1 MSDKIKVVEIAEE
14 SGATTADVIKK
25 AKDLGID
32 LKSPHS
38 TVSLEDAEEITNYI
52 MTGKSSK
59 LVVKE
64 KKPSKT
70 EHKKEQTNQQEAK
83 VETINVQTIED
94 KQNTIQNEEKI
105 ETPQSHYDETVMPR
119 RRGLKI
125 IKKGVSQDS
134 GDNNFE
140 KYPTEQKKHNTASL
154 SELFSINNQEETDKS
169 QSKEDYKPKIK
180 KEKKKVPPKA
190 INHGKVLEVYKED
203 IEFKSSDDLIN
214 DNEVMLID
222 IGGDFDKKFDEHE
235 EHTKKDPINVR
246 SAKSASFVNQPQT
259 LQRRKRRKAP
269 KAKHKTNEAI
279 SSVSIPEEI
288 RVYEFA
294 EKTGKTISEIMS
306 KLFALG
312 MMVTKNDFLDKDA
325 IEILAEEFGIEV
337 TIKDALDELDY
348 AAAYDEEFEESENF
362 ETKPPVITIMGHV
375 DHGKT
380 SLLDRIRSSKVA
392 AGEAGGITQ
401 HIGAYTIT
409 KNGQKITFLD
419 TPGHEAFS
427 AMRARGAGLT
437 DIIVIVVAADDGVKP
452 QTKEAIAHAKA
463 SGAPILVAITKMDKS
478 EANADLVKTQMAE
491 NGMMPVEWGGDVE
504 FLPVSAFSGEGIDDL
519 LDTILIQ
526 AEVLE
531 LEADPSVRAKA
542 VVVESSLEK
551 GRGPVATVIIQN
563 GTLRVGDTV
572 LADTTYGRVKAI
584 TSDTGKPL
592 KELTL
597 GETGQIL
604 GLNDVPAAGVILVA
618 TQNEKDAREMAQKR
632 SEYIRQKELSKST
645 KVSLEELSD
654 MVAEGRLKTLPVVVK
669 ADVAGSL
676 EAIKSSLEKLRNDE
690 VKVQVINAA
699 VGGITES
706 DLALAGA
713 SEHCIILGFNVR
725 PTGIVKE
732 KAKDQGIQINTYRVI
747 YDLIDDV
754 RGVLAGMMSSV
765 TREENTGQAM
775 VRETFNIPKVG
786 TIAGCFVSDGKVIRG
801 GLARVIRDGV
811 ILHTTKITT
820 LKRFKDDAKEV
831 SKGFECGITLEGFN
845 DIKVGDY
852 IETFIEIH
860 EKVNIDA
867 V

>member
-14 SGATTADVIKK
+14 SGATSVDVIKK
-25 AKDLGID
+25 AKDLGIV

-38 TVSLEDAEEITNYI
+38 TVSVEDAEELVKYI
-52 MTGKSSK
+52 MTGKSSRLIVK
-59 LVVKE
+59 EVKE
-64 KKPSKT
+64 KKKSSAKSTTHDSNQKNDASNAYNSTQTMAKT
-70 EHKKEQTNQQEAK
+70 QENTPTQVAMAQEQN
-83 VETINVQTIED
+83 VTIDAND
-94 KQNTIQNEEKI
+94 
-105 ETPQSHYDETVMPR
+105 DDTVMPR

-125 IKKGVSQDS
+125 IKKR
-134 GDNNFE
+134 NNANISDYKE
-140 KYPTEQKKHNTASL
+140 LHAEVKKHQTASL
-154 SELFSINNQEETDKS
+154 SELFSINDANLQQEEHRVKL
-169 QSKEDYKPKIK
+169 K
-180 KEKKKVPPKA
+180 KEKKKVLPKA
-190 INHGKVLEVYKED
+190 TNHGKVIEVHKD
-203 IEFKSSDDLIN
+203 DVDFKSSDDFIN
-214 DNEVMLID
+214 DSEVVLID
-222 IGGDFDKKFDEHE
+222 LGGDFDKKFDDHE
-235 EHTKKDPINVR
+235 ETPKATLGVR
-246 SAKSASFVNQPQT
+246 SAKIASFVNQPQI
-259 LQRRKRRKAP
+259 LQRRRRRKSP
-269 KAKHKTNEAI
+269 KPIKKSEDVTSI
-279 SSVSIPEEI
+279 SIPEEI

-294 EKTGKTISEIMS
+294 EKTNKTVSEIMS
-306 KLFALG
+306 KLFSLG

-325 IEILAEEFGIEV
+325 IEILGEEFGIEI

-348 AAAYDEEFEESENF
+348 VASYDEEFEESDSF
-362 ETKPPVITIMGHV
+362 QTKPPVITIMGHV

-380 SLLDRIRSSKVA
+380 SLLDKIRNSRVA

-427 AMRARGAGLT
+427 AMRARGASLT
-437 DIIVIVVAADDGVKP
+437 DIIIIVVAADDGVKP

-463 SGAPILVAITKMDKS
+463 SGAPILVAITKMDKPD
-478 EANADLVKTQMAE
+478 ANPDLVKTQMAE
-491 NGMMPVEWGGDVE
+491 NGMVPVEWGGDVE
-504 FLPVSAFSGEGIDDL
+504 FIPVSSYSGLGIDDL

-531 LEADPSVRAKA
+531 LEADPTVRAKA
-542 VVVESSLEK
+542 VIVESSLEK

-563 GTLRVGDTV
+563 GTLRIGDTV

-604 GLNDVPAAGVILVA
+604 GLVDVPSAGVILVA
-618 TQNEKDAREMAQKR
+618 TANEKDARDIAQKR
-632 SEYIRQKELSKST
+632 AEYVRQKELSKST

-654 MVAEGRLKTLPVVVK
+654 MVAEGKLKSLPVIIK

-676 EAIKSSLEKLRNDE
+676 EAIKTSLEKIRNDE
-690 VKVQVINAA
+690 VKVQVISSA

-706 DLALAGA
+706 DLALASA

-725 PTGIVKE
+725 PTGIVKD

-747 YDLIDDV
+747 YDLLDDI
-754 RGVLAGMMSSV
+754 RGVLAGMMSAV
-765 TREENTGQAM
+765 IREENTGQAM
-775 VRETFNIPKVG
+775 VREIFVIPKVG

-811 ILHTTKITT
+811 ILHTAKISS

-831 SKGFECGITLEGFN
+831 SKGFECGIMLDGFN

-852 IETFIEIH
+852 IETFIEIK
-860 EKVNIDA
+860 EKVDISE

>member
-1 MSDKIKVVEIAEE
+1 MPDKIKVVEIANET
-14 SGATTADVIKK
+14 GASTADVIKK
-25 AKDLGID
+25 AKELGMD
-32 LKSPHS
+32 LKTPHS
-38 TVSLEDAEEITNYI
+38 AVSVEEAEEIANYI
-52 MTGKSSK
+52 MTGKSDK
-59 LVVKE
+59 IVQA
-64 KKPSKT
+64 KKKQQPKQEVAEAQEPQQSVKT
-70 EHKKEQTNQQEAK
+70 EEIAQVAPQTQAP
-83 VETINVQTIED
+83 
-94 KQNTIQNEEKI
+94 KI
-105 ETPQSHYDETVMPR
+105 EIPNNYDETVMPR

-125 IKKGVSQDS
+125 IKKGASAEIAEPK
-134 GDNNFE
+134 DNQSFE
-140 KYPTEQKKHNTASL
+140 HKKQNTASL
-154 SELFSINNQEETDKS
+154 SELFSRNDEQKQTQD
-169 QSKEDYKPKIK
+169 DFRPKLK
-180 KEKKKVPPKA
+180 KEKKKVLPKGT
-190 INHGKVLEVYKED
+190 NHGKVLEVHKD
-203 IEFKSSDDLIN
+203 NDEFKSSDDIIA
-214 DNEVMLID
+214 DNEVFLID
-222 IGGDFDKKFDEHE
+222 IGGDFDKKFDDHE
-235 EHTKKDPINVR
+235 EANKSNSINVR
-246 SAKSASFVNQPQT
+246 SAKSASFVNHPQT
-259 LQRRKRRKAP
+259 LQRRKRKKAP
-269 KAKHKTNEAI
+269 KQKNKAGEEIK
-279 SSVSIPEEI
+279 SVSIPEEI

-294 EKTGKTISEIMS
+294 EKTGKTISEVMS
-306 KLFALG
+306 KLFGLG

-325 IEILAEEFGIEV
+325 IEILGEEFEIAI
-337 TIKDALDELDY
+337 TIKDALDDLDY
-348 AAAYDEEFEESENF
+348 VAAYDEEFEESENF

-463 SGAPILVAITKMDKS
+463 SGAPILVAITKMDKA
-478 EANADLVKTQMAE
+478 EANPDLVKTQMAE
-491 NGMMPVEWGGDVE
+491 NNMMPVEWGGDVE
-504 FLPVSAFSGEGIDDL
+504 FLEVSSYSGAGIDDL

-531 LEADPSVRAKA
+531 LEADPTARAKA
-542 VVVESSLEK
+542 VIVESSLEK
-551 GRGPVATVIIQN
+551 GRGPVATVIVQN
-563 GTLRVGDTV
+563 GTLRIGDTV

-592 KELTL
+592 RELNL

-604 GLNDVPAAGVILVA
+604 GLSDVPAAGVILVA
-618 TQNEKDAREMAQKR
+618 TQNEKEAREIAAKR
-632 SEYIRQKELSKST
+632 AEHTRQKELSKST

-654 MVAEGRLKTLPVVVK
+654 MVAEGKLKTLPVIVK

-676 EAIKSSLEKLRNDE
+676 EAIKASLEKLRNDE
-690 VKVQVINAA
+690 VKVQVISAA

-706 DLALAGA
+706 DLALASA

-725 PTGIVKE
+725 PTGIVKD
-732 KAKDQGIQINTYRVI
+732 KSRDMGVQINTYRVI
-747 YDLIDDV
+747 YDLIDEV

-811 ILHTTKITT
+811 IMHTTKISS

-831 SKGFECGITLEGFN
+831 AKGYECGIMLEGFN
-845 DIKVGDY
+845 DIQAGDY
-852 IETFIEIH
+852 IETFIEIK
-860 EKVNIDA
+860 EKVDISD

>member
-1 MSDKIKVVEIAEE
+1 MPDKIKVVEIANET
-14 SGATTADVIKK
+14 GASTADVIKK
-25 AKDLGID
+25 AKELGMD
-32 LKSPHS
+32 LKTPHS
-38 TVSLEDAEEITNYI
+38 AVSVEEAEEIANYI
-52 MTGKSSK
+52 MTGKSDK
-59 LVVKE
+59 IVQA
-64 KKPSKT
+64 KKKQQPKQEVAEAQEPQQSVKT
-70 EHKKEQTNQQEAK
+70 EEIVQVAPQTQAP
-83 VETINVQTIED
+83 
-94 KQNTIQNEEKI
+94 KI
-105 ETPQSHYDETVMPR
+105 EIPNNYDETVMPR

-125 IKKGVSQDS
+125 IKKGASAEIAEPK
-134 GDNNFE
+134 DNQSFE
-140 KYPTEQKKHNTASL
+140 HKKQNTASL
-154 SELFSINNQEETDKS
+154 SELFSRNDEQKQIQD
-169 QSKEDYKPKIK
+169 DFRPKLK
-180 KEKKKVPPKA
+180 KEKKKVLPKGT
-190 INHGKVLEVYKED
+190 NHGKVLEVHKD
-203 IEFKSSDDLIN
+203 NDEFKSSDDIIA
-214 DNEVMLID
+214 DNEVFLID
-222 IGGDFDKKFDEHE
+222 IGGDFDKKFDDHE
-235 EHTKKDPINVR
+235 EANKSNSINVR
-246 SAKSASFVNQPQT
+246 SAKSASFVNHPQT
-259 LQRRKRRKAP
+259 LQRRKRKKAP
-269 KAKHKTNEAI
+269 KQKNKAGEEIK
-279 SSVSIPEEI
+279 SVSIPEEI

-294 EKTGKTISEIMS
+294 EKTGKTISEVMS
-306 KLFALG
+306 KLFGLG

-325 IEILAEEFGIEV
+325 IEILGEEFEIAI
-337 TIKDALDELDY
+337 TIKDALDDLDY
-348 AAAYDEEFEESENF
+348 VAAYDEEFEESENF

-463 SGAPILVAITKMDKS
+463 SGAPILVAITKMDKA
-478 EANADLVKTQMAE
+478 EANPDLVKTQMAE
-491 NGMMPVEWGGDVE
+491 NNMMPVEWGGDVE
-504 FLPVSAFSGEGIDDL
+504 FLEVSSYSGAGIDDL

-531 LEADPSVRAKA
+531 LEADPTARAKA
-542 VVVESSLEK
+542 VIVESSLEK
-551 GRGPVATVIIQN
+551 GRGPVATVIVQN
-563 GTLRVGDTV
+563 GTLRIGDTV

-592 KELTL
+592 RELNL

-604 GLNDVPAAGVILVA
+604 GLSDVPAAGVILVA
-618 TQNEKDAREMAQKR
+618 TQNEKEAREIAAKR
-632 SEYIRQKELSKST
+632 AEHTRQKELSKST

-654 MVAEGRLKTLPVVVK
+654 MVAEGKLKTLPVIVK

-676 EAIKSSLEKLRNDE
+676 EAIKASLEKLRNDE
-690 VKVQVINAA
+690 VKVQVISAA

-706 DLALAGA
+706 DLALASA

-725 PTGIVKE
+725 PTGIVKD
-732 KAKDQGIQINTYRVI
+732 KSRDMGVQINTYRVI
-747 YDLIDDV
+747 YDLIDEV

-811 ILHTTKITT
+811 IMHTTKISS

-831 SKGFECGITLEGFN
+831 AKGYECGIMLEGFN
-845 DIKVGDY
+845 DIQAGDY
-852 IETFIEIH
+852 IETFIEIK
-860 EKVNIDA
+860 EKVDISD

>member
-25 AKDLGID
+25 AKDLGLD

-38 TVSLEDAEEITNYI
+38 TVSVEDAEEIRKYI
-52 MTGKSSK
+52 MTGNSSR
-59 LVVKE
+59 LTIKE
-64 KKPSKT
+64 KRP
-70 EHKKEQTNQQEAK
+70 A
-83 VETINVQTIED
+83 
-94 KQNTIQNEEKI
+94 KI
-105 ETPQSHYDETVMPR
+105 ETKKDSTSQQESKIETNNIQHTDQENIEAKENEPKIESQLSHYDETVMPR

-125 IKKGVSQDS
+125 IKKGAGNEIAKHNTDKFL
-134 GDNNFE
+134 G
-140 KYPTEQKKHNTASL
+140 EQKKHNTASL
-154 SELFSINNQEETDKS
+154 SELFSINNQPEKEKEEL
-169 QSKEDYKPKIK
+169 KPKIK
-180 KEKKKVPPKA
+180 KEKKKVLPKGT
-190 INHGKVLEVYKED
+190 NHGKVLEVYKENV
-203 IEFKSSDDLIN
+203 EFKSSDDLIN

-222 IGGDFDKKFDEHE
+222 IGGDFDKKFE
-235 EHTKKDPINVR
+235 EPEDHTKKEPINVR

-269 KAKHKTNEAI
+269 KTKHKTNEVVT
-279 SSVSIPEEI
+279 SVSIPEEI

-325 IEILAEEFGIEV
+325 IEILAEEFEIEI

-380 SLLDRIRSSKVA
+380 SLLDKIRNSRVA

-427 AMRARGAGLT
+427 AMRARGASLT
-437 DIIVIVVAADDGVKP
+437 DIIIIVVAADDGVKP

-463 SGAPILVAITKMDKS
+463 SGAPILVAITKMDKAES
-478 EANADLVKTQMAE
+478 NPDLVKTQMAE
-491 NGMMPVEWGGDVE
+491 NGMMPVDWGGDVE
-504 FLPVSAFSGEGIDDL
+504 FLPVSAFTGEGIDDL
-519 LDTILIQ
+519 LDIILIQ

-531 LEADPSVRAKA
+531 LEADPTARAKA
-542 VVVESSLEK
+542 IVVESSLEK
-551 GRGPVATVIIQN
+551 GRGPVATVILQN

-584 TSDTGKPL
+584 TSDTGKQL
-592 KELTL
+592 KELLL

-604 GLNDVPAAGVILVA
+604 GLNDVPSAGAILVA
-618 TQNEKDAREMAQKR
+618 TQHEKDAREMAQKR
-632 SEYIRQKELSKST
+632 AEYIRQKELSKST

-654 MVAEGRLKTLPVVVK
+654 MVAEGKLKTLPIIVK

-690 VKVQVINAA
+690 VKVQVISAA

-706 DLALAGA
+706 DLALASA

-725 PTGIVKE
+725 PTGIVKD
-732 KAKDQGIQINTYRVI
+732 KAKEQGIQINTYRVI

-852 IETFIEIH
+852 IETFIEIK
-860 EKVNIDA
+860 EKVNIAD

>member
-1 MSDKIKVVEIAEE
+1 MPDKIKVVEIANET
-14 SGATTADVIKK
+14 GASTADVIKK
-25 AKDLGID
+25 AKELGMD
-32 LKSPHS
+32 LKTPHS
-38 TVSLEDAEEITNYI
+38 AVSVEEAEEIANYI
-52 MTGKSSK
+52 MTGKSDK
-59 LVVKE
+59 IVQA
-64 KKPSKT
+64 KKKQQPKQEVTEEQEPQQSVKT
-70 EHKKEQTNQQEAK
+70 EEIAQVAPQTQAP
-83 VETINVQTIED
+83 
-94 KQNTIQNEEKI
+94 KI
-105 ETPQSHYDETVMPR
+105 EIPNNYDETVMPR

-125 IKKGVSQDS
+125 IKKGASAEIAEPK
-134 GDNNFE
+134 DNQSFE
-140 KYPTEQKKHNTASL
+140 HKKQNTASL
-154 SELFSINNQEETDKS
+154 SELFSRNDEQKQIQD
-169 QSKEDYKPKIK
+169 DFRPKLK
-180 KEKKKVPPKA
+180 KEKKKVLPKGT
-190 INHGKVLEVYKED
+190 NHGKVLEVHKD
-203 IEFKSSDDLIN
+203 NDEFKSSDDIIA
-214 DNEVMLID
+214 DNEVFLID
-222 IGGDFDKKFDEHE
+222 IGGDFDKKFDDHE
-235 EHTKKDPINVR
+235 EANKSNSINVR
-246 SAKSASFVNQPQT
+246 SAKSASFVNHPQT
-259 LQRRKRRKAP
+259 LQRRKRKKAP
-269 KAKHKTNEAI
+269 KQKNKAGEEIK
-279 SSVSIPEEI
+279 SVSIPEEI

-294 EKTGKTISEIMS
+294 EKTGKTISEVMS
-306 KLFALG
+306 KLFGLG

-325 IEILAEEFGIEV
+325 IEILGEEFEIAI
-337 TIKDALDELDY
+337 TIKDALDDLDY
-348 AAAYDEEFEESENF
+348 VAAYDEEFEESENF

-463 SGAPILVAITKMDKS
+463 SGAPILVAITKMDKA
-478 EANADLVKTQMAE
+478 EANPDLVKTQMAE
-491 NGMMPVEWGGDVE
+491 NNMMPVEWGGDVE
-504 FLPVSAFSGEGIDDL
+504 FLEVSSYSGAGIDDL

-531 LEADPSVRAKA
+531 LEADPTARAKA
-542 VVVESSLEK
+542 VIVESSLEK
-551 GRGPVATVIIQN
+551 GRGPVATVIVQN
-563 GTLRVGDTV
+563 GTLRIGDTV

-592 KELTL
+592 RELNL

-604 GLNDVPAAGVILVA
+604 GLSDVPAAGVILVA
-618 TQNEKDAREMAQKR
+618 TQNEKEAREIAAKR
-632 SEYIRQKELSKST
+632 AEHTRQKELSKST

-654 MVAEGRLKTLPVVVK
+654 MVAEGKLKTLPVIVK

-676 EAIKSSLEKLRNDE
+676 EAIKASLEKLRNDE
-690 VKVQVINAA
+690 VKVQVISAA

-706 DLALAGA
+706 DLALASA

-725 PTGIVKE
+725 PTGIVKD
-732 KAKDQGIQINTYRVI
+732 KSRDMGVQINTYRVI
-747 YDLIDDV
+747 YDLIDEV

-811 ILHTTKITT
+811 IMHTTKISS

-831 SKGFECGITLEGFN
+831 AKGYECGIMLEGFN
-845 DIKVGDY
+845 DIQAGDY
-852 IETFIEIH
+852 IETFIEIK
-860 EKVNIDA
+860 EKVDISD

>member
-1 MSDKIKVVEIAEE
+1 MPDKIKVVEIANET
-14 SGATTADVIKK
+14 GASTADVIKK
-25 AKDLGID
+25 AKELGMD
-32 LKSPHS
+32 LKTPHS
-38 TVSLEDAEEITNYI
+38 AVSVEEAEEIANYI
-52 MTGKSSK
+52 MTGKSDK
-59 LVVKE
+59 IVQA
-64 KKPSKT
+64 KKKQQPKQEVT
-70 EHKKEQTNQQEAK
+70 EAQEPQKSVITEEIVQVAPQTQAP
-83 VETINVQTIED
+83 
-94 KQNTIQNEEKI
+94 KI
-105 ETPQSHYDETVMPR
+105 EIPNNYDETVMPR

-125 IKKGVSQDS
+125 IKKGASAEIAEPK
-134 GDNNFE
+134 DNQSFE
-140 KYPTEQKKHNTASL
+140 HKKQNTASL
-154 SELFSINNQEETDKS
+154 SELFSRNDEQKQTQD
-169 QSKEDYKPKIK
+169 DFRPKLK
-180 KEKKKVPPKA
+180 KEKKKVLPKGT
-190 INHGKVLEVYKED
+190 NHGKVLEVHKD
-203 IEFKSSDDLIN
+203 NDEFKSSDDIIA
-214 DNEVMLID
+214 DNEVFLID
-222 IGGDFDKKFDEHE
+222 IGGDFDKKFDDHE
-235 EHTKKDPINVR
+235 EANKSNSINVR
-246 SAKSASFVNQPQT
+246 SAKSASFVNHPQT
-259 LQRRKRRKAP
+259 LQRRKRKKAP
-269 KAKHKTNEAI
+269 KQKNKAGEEIK
-279 SSVSIPEEI
+279 SVSIPEEI

-294 EKTGKTISEIMS
+294 EKTGKTISEVMS
-306 KLFALG
+306 KLFGLG

-325 IEILAEEFGIEV
+325 IEILGEEFEIAI
-337 TIKDALDELDY
+337 TIKDALDDLDY
-348 AAAYDEEFEESENF
+348 VAAYDEEFEESENF

-463 SGAPILVAITKMDKS
+463 SGAPILVAITKMDKA
-478 EANADLVKTQMAE
+478 EANPDLVKTQMAE
-491 NGMMPVEWGGDVE
+491 NNMMPVEWGGDVE
-504 FLPVSAFSGEGIDDL
+504 FLEVSSYSGAGIDDL

-531 LEADPSVRAKA
+531 LEADPTARAKA
-542 VVVESSLEK
+542 VIVESSLEK
-551 GRGPVATVIIQN
+551 GRGPVATVIVQN
-563 GTLRVGDTV
+563 GTLRIGDTV

-592 KELTL
+592 RELNL

-604 GLNDVPAAGVILVA
+604 GLSDVPAAGVILVA
-618 TQNEKDAREMAQKR
+618 TQNEKEAREIAAKR
-632 SEYIRQKELSKST
+632 AEHTRQKELSKST

-654 MVAEGRLKTLPVVVK
+654 MVAEGKLKTLPVIVK

-676 EAIKSSLEKLRNDE
+676 EAIKASLEKLRNDE
-690 VKVQVINAA
+690 VKVQVISAA

-706 DLALAGA
+706 DLALASA

-725 PTGIVKE
+725 PTGIVKD
-732 KAKDQGIQINTYRVI
+732 KSRDMGVQINTYRVI
-747 YDLIDDV
+747 YDLIDEV

-811 ILHTTKITT
+811 IMHTTKISS

-831 SKGFECGITLEGFN
+831 AKGYECGIMLEGFN
-845 DIKVGDY
+845 DIQAGDY
-852 IETFIEIH
+852 IETFIEIK
-860 EKVNIDA
+860 EKVDISD

>member
-1 MSDKIKVVEIAEE
+1 MPEQIKIIEIVNET
-14 SGATTADVIKK
+14 GASTADVISK
-25 AKDLGID
+25 ALEIGITP
-32 LKSPHS
+32 KSGKPNTKPSSLS
-38 TVSLEDAEEITNYI
+38 TVSVEEAEEIANYI
-52 MTGKSSK
+52 MTGKSNKIIQSQK
-59 LVVKE
+59 KQPIKE
-64 KKPSKT
+64 ELDKT
-70 EHKKEQTNQQEAK
+70 KELEQNKIKDEAIQITAQTEAP
-83 VETINVQTIED
+83 
-94 KQNTIQNEEKI
+94 KI
-105 ETPQSHYDETVMPR
+105 ENTNNYDETVMPR

-125 IKKGVSQDS
+125 IKKGA
-134 GDNNFE
+134 NNE
-140 KYPTEQKKHNTASL
+140 VIEPKENYSNEHKKQNTASL
-154 SELFSINNQEETDKS
+154 SELFSRNDEPKQLQEDFR
-169 QSKEDYKPKIK
+169 PKQK
-180 KEKKKVPPKA
+180 KEKKKVLPKA
-190 INHGKVLEVYKED
+190 SNHGKVLEVHKESD
-203 IEFKSSDDLIN
+203 EFKSSDDIIS
-214 DNEVMLID
+214 DNEVFLID

-235 EHTKKDPINVR
+235 DHSKPTNINVR
-246 SAKSASFVNQPQT
+246 SAKSASFVNHPQT
-259 LQRRKRRKAP
+259 LQRRKRKKSP
-269 KAKHKTNEAI
+269 KQKHRTGEEIK
-279 SSVSIPEEI
+279 SVSIPEEI

-294 EKTGKTISEIMS
+294 EKTGKTISEVMS

-325 IEILAEEFGIEV
+325 IEILGEEFEISI
-337 TIKDALDELDY
+337 TIKDALDDLDY
-348 AAAYDEEFEESENF
+348 VAAYDEEFEESEHF

-409 KNGQKITFLD
+409 KNDQKITFLD

-452 QTKEAIAHAKA
+452 QTKEAIAHARA
-463 SGAPILVAITKMDKS
+463 SGAPILVAITKMDKA
-478 EANADLVKTQMAE
+478 EANPDLVKTQMAE
-491 NGMMPVEWGGDVE
+491 NNMMPVEWGGDVE
-504 FLPVSAFSGEGIDDL
+504 FLEVSSYSGSGIDDL

-531 LEADPSVRAKA
+531 LEADPTARAKA
-542 VVVESSLEK
+542 VIVESSLEK

-563 GTLRVGDTV
+563 GTLKIGDTV

-592 KELTL
+592 KELKL

-604 GLNDVPAAGVILVA
+604 GLNDVPSAGVVLIA
-618 TQNEKDAREMAQKR
+618 TENEKDARDIATKR
-632 SEYIRQKELSKST
+632 AEHSRQKELSKST

-654 MVAEGRLKTLPVVVK
+654 MVAEGKLKTLPVIVK

-676 EAIKSSLEKLRNDE
+676 EAIKASLEKLRNDE
-690 VKVQVINAA
+690 VKVQVISAA

-706 DLALAGA
+706 DLALASA

-725 PTGIVKE
+725 PTGIVKD
-732 KAKDQGIQINTYRVI
+732 KAKDMGVQINTYRVI
-747 YDLIDDV
+747 YDLIDEV

-811 ILHTTKITT
+811 ILHTTKISS

-831 SKGFECGITLEGFN
+831 AKGYECGIMLEGFN
-845 DIKVGDY
+845 DIHAGDY
-852 IETFIEIH
+852 IETFIEIK
-860 EKVNIDA
+860 EKVDISD